1 MNFRIKAVYVLVC
14 CVLLSACEVGEK
26 IDEYCFDDGVCFYIF
41 KKNDKIYFATAK
53 GKKYYDIQRPI
64 LETEIIEKDTRYAT
78 AKILKVED
86 YEIDHFIEELKYNYL
101 LIIECSYVPVAEK
114 NNKLSNVKLPI
125 LVDKPYHTI
134 EIDYEGYLVNINEF

>member
-26 IDEYCFDDGVCFYIF
+26 IDEYFYIF